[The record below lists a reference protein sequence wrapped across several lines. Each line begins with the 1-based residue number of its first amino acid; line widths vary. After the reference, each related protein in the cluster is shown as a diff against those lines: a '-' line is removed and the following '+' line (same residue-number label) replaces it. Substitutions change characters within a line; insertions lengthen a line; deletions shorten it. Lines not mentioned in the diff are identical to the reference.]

1 MYYIGLDVGTSSVKA
16 LLVSQNGEVVR
27 SATPEYPFQTPKPM
41 WAETDPDV
49 WWDATQQA
57 IRTLLE
63 EVNPEE
69 IAAVGLTGQMHGMV
83 ALDGK
88 GQVLRP
94 CIMWNDQ
101 RSYQECEEIT
111 SKVGESEVLKITGN
125 PCLLYTSDA
134 ADE

>member
-69 IAAVGLTGQMHGMV
+69 IAAVDIDKVFGELGLGEHLTPNRRNGFFSMV
-83 ALDGK
+83 
-88 GQVLRP
+88 
-94 CIMWNDQ
+94 Q
-101 RSYQECEEIT
+101 RIRSF
-111 SKVGESEVLKITGN
+111 GLLES
-125 PCLLYTSDA
+125 A
-134 ADE
+134 AN